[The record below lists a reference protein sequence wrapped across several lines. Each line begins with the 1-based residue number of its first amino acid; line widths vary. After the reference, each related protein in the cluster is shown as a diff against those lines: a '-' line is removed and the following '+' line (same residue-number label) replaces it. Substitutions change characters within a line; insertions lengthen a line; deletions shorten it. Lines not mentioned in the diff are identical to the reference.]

1 MTTPVRIGIMGC
13 ADIARR
19 RLLPAFA
26 ADPDTHIAAIASRD
40 GDRARDLAAQYTCT
54 PVTGYDRLLAE
65 PAIEAVYIPLPVSL
79 HAEWIERAL
88 LAGKHVLGE
97 KPLTPDPTTTARLY
111 ALAASRNLVLAE
123 NFMFP
128 HHARNTKVRA
138 LLAQNTIGDLR
149 TLTAVFAIP
158 PPPPNDIRYRPDL
171 DGGALMDIAVQ
182 PLYAALFFLGLEVQ
196 VRGVS
201 LRHHPGYQ
209 VDTGGAILLA
219 TPTGTTAQITFG
231 MEHSYRSAYELWG
244 SAGRIIV
251 ERAYAPPANELPT
264 IRIERPT
271 GTEELIL
278 EPDDQVRNAV
288 HAFAHAIR
296 DRPSAQSPERSL
308 TLARLLADIK
318 AAADPWSS
326 PDKARG
332 EPARAA

>member
-1 MTTPVRIGIMGC
+1 MIAPVRIGIMGC

-40 GDRARDLAAQYTCT
+40 GERARRLAAEYGCAAI
-54 PVTGYDRLLAE
+54 TGYDRLLAD
-65 PAIEAVYIPLPVSL
+65 PTIEAVYIPLPVSL

-97 KPLTPDPTTTARLY
+97 KPLTPDPVTTARLY
-111 ALAASRNLVLAE
+111 ALAAERNLLLTE

-128 HHARNTKVRA
+128 HHARNAKVRE
-138 LLAQNTIGDLR
+138 LLMQNTIGDLR

-158 PPPPNDIRYRPDL
+158 PPPPDDIRYRPDL

-201 LRHHPGYQ
+201 LRHHPDHK
-209 VDTGGAILLA
+209 VDTGGAILLT

-244 SAGRIIV
+244 STGRIIV
-251 ERAYAPPANELPT
+251 ERAYAPPANEPQV
-264 IRIERPT
+264 IRLELDS
-271 GTEELIL
+271 GTEDLVL
-278 EPDDQVRNAV
+278 KPDDQVRNAI
-288 HAFAHAIR
+288 HAFIRAIR
-296 DRPSAQSPERSL
+296 DRPSAQTPDRSL

-326 PDKARG
+326 PDTA
-332 EPARAA
+332 

>member
-1 MTTPVRIGIMGC
+1 MTAPVRIGIMGC

-26 ADPDTHIAAIASRD
+26 ADPDTHIAAIASRE
-40 GDRARDLAAQYTCT
+40 GARARELAAQYACE
-54 PVTGYDRLLAE
+54 PITGYDRLLAD
-65 PAIEAVYIPLPVSL
+65 PTIEAVYIPLPVSL

-97 KPLTPDPTTTARLY
+97 KPLTPDPVTAARLY
-111 ALAASRNLVLAE
+111 NLAADRNLYLAE

-128 HHARNTKVRA
+128 YHARNTKVRE

-158 PPPPNDIRYRPDL
+158 PPPPGDIRYRPDL

-201 LRHHPGYQ
+201 MRHHPIHK
-209 VDTGGAILLA
+209 VDTGGAILLS
-219 TPTGTTAQITFG
+219 TPAGTTAQITFG
-231 MEHSYRSAYELWG
+231 MEHGYRSAYELWG

-251 ERAYAPPANELPT
+251 ERAYAPPSSEPPV
-264 IRIERPT
+264 IRIELAD
-271 GTEELIL
+271 GTEDLIL
-278 EPDDQVRNAV
+278 KPDDQVRNAV
-288 HAFAHAIR
+288 HAFARAIR
-296 DRPSAQSPERSL
+296 DRPSAQTPERSL

-332 EPARAA
+332 EPARTA